1 MRAFRTLVALTFVFV
16 LAGPTQAWWEEGHV
30 ALCKIAEAHLT
41 PAARTAIAHLLG
53 DMPISDPRVCLWAD
67 QLRTTTEFDKKY
79 PHHATWHYINL
90 EVQLRTEEFKP
101 DASGDHVIGA
111 IEHFQKVLTDPC
123 ISKGDREEALMFV
136 VHFVGDLHQPLH
148 CLHRNDDRGGNLQP
162 IKSVLGVA
170 EDKLNL
176 HKVWDGH
183 LVKAD
188 RGDLTVPD
196 YAKRLAD
203 EITAADKDAW
213 QKGCPR
219 EWAWEVHLV
228 GVKSVYLFADGI
240 PLPKPSEPAAEL
252 GEENYFKANRPVVHE
267 QLKKA
272 GVRLAKVLNDC
283 FEKPHEG
290 VGVNSR

>member
-1 MRAFRTLVALTFVFV
+1 MRAFRTLTALAFVFV
-16 LAGPTQAWWEEGHV
+16 QAEPTHAWWEEGHV
-30 ALCKIAEAHLT
+30 ALCKIAEPHLT
-41 PAARTAIAHLLG
+41 PAARTAITELLG
-53 DMPISDPRVCLWAD
+53 DMPISDPHVCLWAD
-67 QLRTTTEFDKKY
+67 QLRTTSEYDKKY
-79 PHHATWHYINL
+79 PHHPTWHYINL
-90 EVQLRTEEFKP
+90 DVQLKSDDFKP
-101 DASGDHVIGA
+101 DASGDQVIGA
-111 IEHFQKVLTDPC
+111 IEHFQKVLSDPC
-123 ISKGDREEALMFV
+123 VSKGDRKEALMFV

-183 LVKAD
+183 LVKSD

-203 EITAADKDAW
+203 EITTADKEAW

-219 EWAWEVHLV
+219 DWAWEVHLV
-228 GVKSVYLFADGI
+228 GVKSVYLFADGTT
-240 PLPKPSEPAAEL
+240 LPKPSEPAAEL
-252 GEENYFKANRPVVHE
+252 GEENYFKVNRPVVHE

-272 GVRLAKVLNDC
+272 GIRLAKVLNDC
-283 FEKPHEG
+283 FEKAP
-290 VGVNSR
+290 